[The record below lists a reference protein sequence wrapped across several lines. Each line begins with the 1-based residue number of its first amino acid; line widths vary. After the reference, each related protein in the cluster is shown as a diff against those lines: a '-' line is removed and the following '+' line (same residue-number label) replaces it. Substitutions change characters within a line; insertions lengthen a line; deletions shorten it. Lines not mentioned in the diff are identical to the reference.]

1 MNIFKLTLS
10 ATVIAGL
17 VFSNS
22 ADAVQTK
29 LTSACK
35 PFKPQIDISKIER
48 KTQLL
53 QEQTYKVMSKVQEP
67 IGREAYDEA
76 IAMLMPF
83 IEKTENKPYDN
94 ALVRQQ
100 ISNLYASKKDWAKA
114 LQHAKASLEKEVL
127 PASQELQL
135 RNNIMY
141 FYMAAENYS
150 KALEAAV
157 DYFKYAPEP
166 SADNFATFAYV
177 HHQAGKVK
185 ESLCPMNQ
193 AMEMSKDVK
202 KTWYDFLYSVHA
214 ELDDFEGAA
223 TVLMEA
229 LPKYPDTK
237 IYWQQLPQL
246 YLKLGRDAD
255 ALAFME
261 LAYKKGLLEKE
272 ADLKNLAALYGQFDA
287 PYKAAS
293 LMTESLKKGTI
304 KADERNW
311 KATGQNW
318 SLAKEYEKAIDAYGE
333 AAKFVSD
340 GTYFQYQG
348 EIYTELEKWKEAAS
362 AFSKALEKGG
372 LKDPGRTYLSLGISN
387 YNAGNINSALAN
399 LEKATQYDKARNQ
412 AAQWIQFINQK
423 IASK

>member
-1 MNIFKLTLS
+1 
-10 ATVIAGL
+10 
-17 VFSNS
+17 
-22 ADAVQTK
+22 
-29 LTSACK
+29 
-35 PFKPQIDISKIER
+35 
-48 KTQLL
+48 
-53 QEQTYKVMSKVQEP
+53 
-67 IGREAYDEA
+67 
-76 IAMLMPF
+76 MPF

-100 ISNLYASKKDWAKA
+100 ISNLYASKKDWTKA
-114 LQHAKASLEKEVL
+114 LQNAKTALDKQVL
-127 PASQELQL
+127 PVSQELQM

-141 FYMAAENYS
+141 FYMASENYS

-193 AMEMSKDVK
+193 AMEMTKDIK

-214 ELDDFEGAA
+214 ELDDFDGAA
-223 TVLMEA
+223 IVLLEA
-229 LPKYPDTK
+229 LQKYPDTK

-246 YLKLGRDAD
+246 YLKLQRDAD

-261 LAYKKGLLEKE
+261 LAYKRGLVEKE
-272 ADLKNLAALYGQFDA
+272 GDLKNLAALYGQFDA

-293 LMTESLKKGTI
+293 VLTDGLKRGII

-318 SLAKEYEKAIDAYGE
+318 SLAKEYDKAIEAYGE

-340 GTYFQYQG
+340 GTYYQYQG
-348 EIYTELEKWKEAAS
+348 EIYSELERWKEAAA
-362 AFSKALEKGG
+362 AFAKALEKGG
-372 LKDPGRTYLSLGISN
+372 LKDPGRMYLSLGIAN
-387 YNAGNINSALAN
+387 FNAGNLNSALAN
-399 LEKATQYDKARNQ
+399 LEKATQYDKARGQ
-412 AAQWIQFINQK
+412 AAQWIQYINQK
-423 IASK
+423 IAAK